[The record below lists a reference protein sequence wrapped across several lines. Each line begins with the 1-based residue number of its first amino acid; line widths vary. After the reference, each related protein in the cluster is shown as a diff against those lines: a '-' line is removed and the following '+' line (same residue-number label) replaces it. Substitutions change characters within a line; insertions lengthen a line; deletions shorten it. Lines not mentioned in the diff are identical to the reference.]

1 LPRSKLLDIDT
12 TYDTTSS
19 YIETLADL
27 NIEHLVHQR
36 NDAVESANDC
46 RRRSVARH
54 LLRKLAGDKRL
65 TNPLLEK
72 GPFKIGWDDLRPV
85 NVLLNENIKII
96 GVVHWEFTYAVP
108 AEFSYAPPW
117 WLLIEKSEVWPKGIE
132 DWTRVFDHHL
142 KTFLRATRAGEDTAI
157 YPGQLKED
165 QRLSGPMQQSWESGD
180 FWISMQCRTDLPLM
194 QSTGRRLTLGSL
206 GPLRV
211 PRERGNI
218 DSVCWM
224 RRQKMRWNNWWLG
237 RWKR

>member
-1 LPRSKLLDIDT
+1 
-12 TYDTTSS
+12 
-19 YIETLADL
+19 
-27 NIEHLVHQR
+27 
-36 NDAVESANDC
+36 
-46 RRRSVARH
+46 VARH

-132 DWTRVFDHHL
+132 DWTRVF
-142 KTFLRATRAGEDTAI
+142 GEDTAI

-180 FWISMQCRTDLPLM
+180 FWIFYAVSHRFAFDAIYWQKIDTRFFGPTQSPKGAWKYRLGLLDEKTKDEMEQLVARKLEEMKTRILAWDQDEYTVAFRQHLKRRRGRQRKRKPTRMNGMKPTRWRT
-194 QSTGRRLTLGSL
+194 
-206 GPLRV
+206 V
-211 PRERGNI
+211 E
-218 DSVCWM
+218 
-224 RRQKMRWNNWWLG
+224 
-237 RWKR
+237 